1 MNKSDVIRFVMH
13 YELRLIEDVQYGDIE
28 YSPELMR
35 GIVLMAD
42 RLIKAAEQG
51 ISKYIDD

>member
-13 YELRLIEDVQYGDIE
+13 YELRLIEEVQYGDIE
-28 YSPELMR
+28 YSPELMY

-42 RLIKAAEQG
+42 RLIEAAEKG

>member
-13 YELRLIEDVQYGDIE
+13 YELRLIESVQYGDIE

-42 RLIKAAEQG
+42 RLIEAAEQG